1 MYCKIVH
8 AKRMDKMLA
17 ERLVVREERFFAVA
31 HGRQLGAMAG
41 FELLDSEGKPEQRSP
56 VRSVPKPARKA

>member
-1 MYCKIVH
+1 
-8 AKRMDKMLA
+8 MLA